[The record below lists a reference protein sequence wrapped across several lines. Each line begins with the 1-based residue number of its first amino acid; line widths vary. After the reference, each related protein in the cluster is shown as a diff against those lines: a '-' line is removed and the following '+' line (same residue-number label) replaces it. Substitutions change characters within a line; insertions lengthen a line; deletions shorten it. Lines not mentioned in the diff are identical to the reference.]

1 MIASWQESYNKYNS
15 VLKSRDTA
23 LPAKVCKIK
32 AMVFPVVRYGYES
45 CTIKKAKS
53 QRIDAFELWC

>member
-1 MIASWQESYNKYNS
+1 MKNLDS
-15 VLKSRDTA
+15 VLKSRDIT
-23 LPAKVCKIK
+23 LPTKVHTVK